1 MVTTLIVTTYLPG
14 RDCLSNTDETS
25 IVETTSV
32 VYYKLKLNIMELVR
46 TFTCDLTGETVNI
59 YLTPEGTEIA
69 LSSENDYSQFPED
82 EQEIEAICIEYLLS

>member
-1 MVTTLIVTTYLPG
+1 
-14 RDCLSNTDETS
+14 
-25 IVETTSV
+25 
-32 VYYKLKLNIMELVR
+32 MELVR